1 MEQGE
6 TITLAVRFS
15 SEDTAKTIDDFLV
28 YVEDSDVLKTYC
40 ETILG
45 SPMEIRKITSSHL
58 EIRCSVGEDTPYL
71 VSTIP
76 YDEGWAV
83 SVDGKAVP
91 VTQNWGAMLAFPG
104 RPRRAYHRAALPRA
118 RKRAGLLISLFSAG
132 IVTGYAVLDAIQ
144 RKKRTAQHRK
154 ELP

>member
-91 VTQNWGAMLAFPG
+91 VTQNWGAMLAFPVDPG
-104 RPRRAYHRAALPRA
+104 EHTIELRYHAPG
-118 RKRAGLLISLFSAG
+118 KRAGLLISLFSAG